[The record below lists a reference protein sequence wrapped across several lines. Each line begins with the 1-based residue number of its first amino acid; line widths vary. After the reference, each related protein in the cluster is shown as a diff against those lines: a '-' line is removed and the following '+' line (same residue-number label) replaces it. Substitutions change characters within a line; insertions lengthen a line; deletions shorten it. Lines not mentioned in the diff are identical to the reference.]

1 MTAKLAEIAALFALA
16 DYRRLWCV
24 GGLTGVCRWLE
35 FIALGIYAWE
45 VTRSPRL
52 VALLAVLRMMPYVLL
67 GFFTGAI
74 ADAIDRKSAMIASLA
89 IMTLTAGLMSV
100 LTASGSAGYGA
111 VAVATMISGA
121 FWTTDMPL
129 RRRLLV
135 DAAGGKVAAALGFDN
150 ATAYAARAIG
160 PLTGGIAYQSLG
172 IAGIYALIGA
182 SYLASLLLA
191 ARLAT
196 GPRAAPGEGRSL
208 GKRLALLVPP
218 RALVLS
224 RPFLVVLGVTL
235 VYNMWCFPF
244 VSMVPVIAQKDFA
257 LAPAAV
263 GALSACDGIGGTV
276 GALVVGALA
285 GERTLFRFYFLGTL
299 GFLLLIAALSLHL
312 TVGAT
317 VATLLMLGV
326 AAAFFSATQ
335 YGLIYVMSPPEA
347 RGRVTGV
354 LSLCIGS
361 SMLGHYHAGLL
372 FDRSASPDA
381 MRIMA
386 AEGAVAMLALG
397 LLWWRAPS
405 AGKPGHR

>member
-1 MTAKLAEIAALFALA
+1 MTSKLAEIKALFALG
-16 DYRRLWCV
+16 DYRRLWSI

-35 FIALGIYAWE
+35 FIALGIFAWE
-45 VTRSPRL
+45 LTRSPSL
-52 VALLAVLRMMPYVLL
+52 VALLGVLRMLPYVAL

-74 ADAIDRKSAMIASLA
+74 ADSIDRRRGQMFTLA
-89 IMTLTAGLMSV
+89 VMATTSIVMAV
-100 LTASGSAGYGA
+100 LTATGTAGYA
-111 VAVATMISGA
+111 AIAVATMISGA

-135 DAAGGKVAAALGFDN
+135 DTAEGKVAAALGFDN
-150 ATAYAARAIG
+150 ATVYAARAIG
-160 PLTGGIAYQSLG
+160 PLTGGLAYQSLG
-172 IAGIYALIGA
+172 ISGIYAIIA
-182 SYLASLLLA
+182 SSYLASLVLA
-191 ARLAT
+191 SRLASI
-196 GPRAAPGEGRSL
+196 PAAPAVRLSL
-208 GKRLALLVPP
+208 GERLRLLVPP

-224 RPFLVVLGVTL
+224 RPFLVIMGVTL
-235 VYNMWCFPF
+235 VYNVWCFPF
-244 VSMVPVIAQKDFA
+244 ISMVPVIAQKDFA

-263 GALSACDGIGGTV
+263 GALSACDGIGGTI
-276 GALVVGALA
+276 GALIIGALA

-299 GFLLLIAALSLHL
+299 GFVLMIGALSLHL
-312 TVGAT
+312 TIGAT

-372 FDRSASPDA
+372 FERFQSAQA
-381 MRIMA
+381 MQLMA
-386 AEGAVAMLALG
+386 AEGSLAMVLLG
-397 LLWWRAPS
+397 LLWWRAPDRNPP
-405 AGKPGHR
+405 ATGA